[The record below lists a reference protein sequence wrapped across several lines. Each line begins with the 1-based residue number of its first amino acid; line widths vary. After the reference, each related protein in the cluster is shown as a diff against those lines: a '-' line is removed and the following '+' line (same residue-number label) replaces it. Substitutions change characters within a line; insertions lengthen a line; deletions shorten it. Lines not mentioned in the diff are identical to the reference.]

1 MADLLYQAVLEKFTS
16 EQFDEEFEF
25 DGFIPENTTVN
36 TKTVTATKIDGTDA
50 TAAVVITSSKSGTI
64 VTVTLNTGSEE
75 TAYII
80 KVAVTASD
88 ATPSVLIKLMNV
100 TSPGVYR

>member
-1 MADLLYQAVLEKFTS
+1 MADLLYQAVLEKITG

-25 DGFIPENTTVN
+25 DGFIPESTNVNSRTVS
-36 TKTVTATKIDGTDA
+36 ATKVDGTDA
-50 TAAVVITSSKSGTI
+50 TSAVVISSSYSGTV
-64 VTVTLNTGSEE
+64 VTVTLNTGSTE

-80 KVAVTASD
+80 KVAVVATD
-88 ATPSVLIKLMNV
+88 ATPSVMVKLLNV